1 MFKLIIFFLT
11 ALIFFGCSDNPI
23 YKSNNLSKN
32 EKISCFEIEAIDSED
47 LKIAKDFFQ
56 SQIKIKKDCPFLLS
70 VLRDTPH
77 KCFNP
82 RVKSTG
88 SDIDNFSRELS
99 HEMPLSLFLKSL
111 NAEVVEE
118 FKDDLKKWGAEITK
132 DNIFRFNSPEVLF
145 KTGSSKIS
153 REFRAILN
161 DFFPRY
167 IHLLTSKRYI
177 NEIDEIRIEGHT
189 TNDWGRRKSSKNMI
203 YLKNM
208 KLSQNRANNV
218 LAYCYRIKTTH
229 KEWTRL
235 TAVVQ
240 APYVPPN

>member
-32 EKISCFEIEAIDSED
+32 EKISCFEIEAINSED

-88 SDIDNFSRELS
+88 SDIDNFSRLEIYSKNKLIYRS
-99 HEMPLSLFLKSL
+99 QINFKNENHKSYLLK
-111 NAEVVEE
+111 
-118 FKDDLKKWGAEITK
+118 
-132 DNIFRFNSPEVLF
+132 
-145 KTGSSKIS
+145 
-153 REFRAILN
+153 
-161 DFFPRY
+161 
-167 IHLLTSKRYI
+167 LLT
-177 NEIDEIRIEGHT
+177 E
-189 TNDWGRRKSSKNMI
+189 
-203 YLKNM
+203 LKND
-208 KLSQNRANNV
+208 LN
-218 LAYCYRIKTTH
+218 
-229 KEWTRL
+229 
-235 TAVVQ
+235 
-240 APYVPPN
+240 